1 MAPNASYIHEARK
14 QFMTEI
20 MPDLHEC
27 YTTLSASDE
36 VPDLHYRSQLDDQ
49 TPETLAQLSIE
60 SDVSVG
66 RTTKGI
72 HKDDIEIL
80 LDGKPARKFG
90 SQGQVKSLLIA
101 MHIAQTHL
109 LLNRTGRKPILLLDD
124 IFDRLD
130 DYRANK
136 LVRILTQTPAAQVFI
151 TDASPAQMRELIRL
165 STTDAGILELKS
177 ETPEDTTE
185 SESRNLPDY
194 ASEEE

>member
-1 MAPNASYIHEARK
+1 
-14 QFMTEI
+14 
-20 MPDLHEC
+20 
-27 YTTLSASDE
+27 
-36 VPDLHYRSQLDDQ
+36 
-49 TPETLAQLSIE
+49 
-60 SDVSVG
+60 
-66 RTTKGI
+66 
-72 HKDDIEIL
+72 
-80 LDGKPARKFG
+80 
-90 SQGQVKSLLIA
+90 
-101 MHIAQTHL
+101 MHIAQTHV

-136 LVRILTQTPAAQVFI
+136 LVRIMTQTPAAQVFI